1 MFDNVWNF
9 EIEKHTEKK
18 TLPLLQPS
26 LYRKQ
31 LPCATKDYSAAS
43 GYKLLQISKSNDVK
57 IEELYQDS
65 GVSYNVLLQTFDHAT
80 VGDGLDVLLVLPDPG
95 DGGPAQDT

>member
-1 MFDNVWNF
+1 MC
-9 EIEKHTEKK
+9 KLK
-18 TLPLLQPS
+18 TTLQPVDTNCC
-26 LYRKQ
+26 RFPKV
-31 LPCATKDYSAAS
+31 
-43 GYKLLQISKSNDVK
+43 NDVK

-80 VGDGLDVLLVLPDPG
+80 AGDGLDVLLVLPDPG

>member
-1 MFDNVWNF
+1 M
-9 EIEKHTEKK
+9 
-18 TLPLLQPS
+18 Q
-26 LYRKQ
+26 
-31 LPCATKDYSAAS
+31 TKDYSAAS

-80 VGDGLDVLLVLPDPG
+80 AGDGLDVLLVLPDPG